1 MSREKIS
8 KHSKSFAWLFGI
20 AFVGAFLALWAS
32 GQFESPA
39 ANFFS
44 RDGYQV
50 ISYQP
55 RGISSDAQSKTVV
68 DTSDWQEYSNKK
80 YGLKFKYDPEWQIRS
95 INNRDGFYVI
105 EIDPGLRYDNF
116 RVFISEDDYF
126 ALSGVPVQKTLVA
139 GKEALNLDGAVLGI
153 KDNATYFTF
162 DMGASLSLKPYFQA
176 MVETV
181 EFKKPD

>member
-1 MSREKIS
+1 MTGKIS

-20 AFVGAFLALWAS
+20 AFFGTFLALWLS
-32 GQFESPA
+32 GQLESPVTNLSSQA
-39 ANFFS
+39 
-44 RDGYQV
+44 GYQV
-50 ISYQP
+50 ITYKP
-55 RGISSDAQSKTVV
+55 RGESSDAQNKTAV
-68 DTSDWQEYSNKK
+68 DTSNWREYSNEK
-80 YGLKFKYDPEWQIRS
+80 YGLKFKYNPEWQIRS

-116 RVFISEDDYF
+116 RVFISQDDYF
-126 ALSGVPVQKTLVA
+126 ALSGVPAQKTLIA
-139 GKEALNLDGAVLGI
+139 GRQALNLDGEVLGI

-181 EFKKPD
+181 EFR

>member
-1 MSREKIS
+1 MPQKIS

-20 AFVGAFLALWAS
+20 AFFGAFLSLWINGQLENPAS
-32 GQFESPA
+32 TLSPQ
-39 ANFFS
+39 
-44 RDGYQV
+44 DGYQV
-50 ISYQP
+50 ITYNQTQKSRDREQQT
-55 RGISSDAQSKTVV
+55 AV
-68 DTSDWQEYSNKK
+68 DTSNWREYTNEK
-80 YGLKFKYDPEWQIRS
+80 YGLTFKYNPEWQIRS

-116 RVFISEDDYF
+116 RVFISQDDYF
-126 ALSGVPVQKTLVA
+126 ALSGVPVQKTRVA
-139 GKEALNLDGAVLGI
+139 GREALNLDGEVLGI

-181 EFKKPD
+181 EFR